1 MTDTRTTEA
10 GAIAELAVKA
20 KAGPEVV
27 TAGGRT
33 YVLTPHDIAVRDV
46 TNQNDL
52 DALKPVRIRQAVT
65 LQTVDSLVDYVDR
78 FKTDDT
84 ILFADI
90 RASSIAAL
98 IDYHAPAASAHVE
111 HKATMVLP
119 FSEEWKTWTGVDGKM
134 MDQLTFARFLEENA
148 VDIVAPTGADLLEVC
163 RDLQAKRKVDF
174 RKAVRT
180 NTDCENFE
188 YTDETTATTKSGGV
202 EVPSKFQLVLPVYFG
217 GPTVTLFA
225 FLRWNLVETS
235 LQLGVKLHRAEHV
248 RQAVFKEVVT
258 EAGSRTDRP
267 VVFGTAA

>member
-1 MTDTRTTEA
+1 MDQNTEA
-10 GAIAELAVKA
+10 GTIAELAVRA
-20 KAGPEVV
+20 KSAPEVV

-33 YVLTPHDIAVRDV
+33 YVITPSDLAVKDV

-52 DALKPVRIRQAVT
+52 DALKPTRIRQAVT

-90 RASSIAAL
+90 KASSIAAL
-98 IDYHAPAASAHVE
+98 IDYHAPAASAHVD
-111 HKATMVLP
+111 HKANMVLP
-119 FSEEWKTWTGVDGKM
+119 FSEEWKTWAGIDGRM
-134 MDQLTFARFLEENA
+134 MDQLAFARFLEENA

-202 EVPSKFQLVLPVYFG
+202 EVPSKFQLNLPVYFG
-217 GPTVTLFA
+217 GEPVTLFA

-248 RQAVFKEVVT
+248 RQAVFKQIVT
-258 EAGSRTDRP
+258 AAGERTDRP
-267 VVFGTAA
+267 VVFGTAN